1 MPEWLTDT
9 IPSDYQAHLP
19 TLTLRLVLA
28 LVLGGAT
35 ALLYY
40 ATHRRDETL
49 TRSFLTTLVLLSVLI
64 AMVTQVIGDSVAR
77 AFSLVGA
84 LSIVRFR
91 TVVEDTR
98 DTAFVILSVV
108 VGMAIGAGH
117 LEVALIGL
125 GVVGIA
131 AAVMSWRRP
140 RNAAGVMPHWS
151 LSVRIGI
158 TYTPEE
164 LFRQV
169 FRTHVV
175 ASRLTAVATSKQGQ
189 AMDLTYR
196 IRLRPS
202 SLPTVLLAEL
212 NRLEGVQ
219 SVELRGS

>member
-1 MPEWLTDT
+1 MPPWLTET
-9 IPSDYQAHLP
+9 VPSDYKVHLP
-19 TLTLRLVLA
+19 LMVLRLMLA
-28 LVLGGAT
+28 FALGSGT

-98 DTAFVILSVV
+98 DTAFVILSVI

-117 LEVALIGL
+117 LEVAIAGL

-131 AAVMSWRRP
+131 AGVMSLQRP
-140 RNAAGVMPHWS
+140 HTQAGVLPHWS
-151 LSVRIGI
+151 LNVRLAIDH
-158 TYTPEE
+158 TPEE
-164 LFRQV
+164 VFKGIFRA
-169 FRTHVV
+169 HLA
-175 ASRLTAVATSKQGQ
+175 ASRLTAVSTCKQGQ

-196 IRLRPS
+196 VRLRS
-202 SLPTVLLAEL
+202 HSLPTVLLAEL
-212 NRLEGVQ
+212 NRLDGVE
-219 SVELRGS
+219 SVELRGK